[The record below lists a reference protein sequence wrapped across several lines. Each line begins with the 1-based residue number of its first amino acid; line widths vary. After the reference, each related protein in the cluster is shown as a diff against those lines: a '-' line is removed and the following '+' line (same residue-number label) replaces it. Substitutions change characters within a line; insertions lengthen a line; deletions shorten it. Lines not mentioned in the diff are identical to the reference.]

1 MPVFEYVALNQNGKQ
16 IKGTV
21 DADSIRSARQ
31 KLRSQNVFPT
41 DIKESAQA
49 AKQKTQDVQRLF
61 RSDRVSIKELTL
73 ATRLLATLSNAGL
86 PLINAL
92 VALSDQ
98 VESTTL
104 KRIVVDIKE
113 KVEQGSSL
121 AKALG
126 AYPKVFPRLYVNM
139 VASGEASGTLDSVL
153 ENLADYYEGQM
164 ELRRKI
170 SAALFYP
177 ILMFGVCTLIVIALV
192 SFVVPKIVD
201 IFIKQK
207 VALPLP
213 TRIVI
218 GFSDALTGYWYLLI
232 AIGLLILYLFQY
244 YYRQPKGR
252 NQVDHFL
259 LRAPL
264 FGMLYRKI
272 ATARISS
279 TLGTLLNGGVELLAA
294 LDIVRNIVG
303 NVHLRK
309 ALEDARDGVR
319 EGRSLSKEL
328 AKGGYFPTLLPQ
340 MVAIG
345 EKSGRLEAMLSKAG
359 KAFTNDVNAT
369 VAGLTTLISPIMTI
383 VLGGLVFF
391 IVMAVLLPMT
401 QMMNLVK
408 PG

>member
-126 AYPKVFPRLYVNM
+126 AYPRVFPRLYVNM

-232 AIGLLILYLFQY
+232 ALGLLILYLFQY

-252 NQVDHFL
+252 HQVDHFL
-259 LRAPL
+259 LKAPL

-328 AKGGYFPTLLPQ
+328 AKGGYFPSLLPQ